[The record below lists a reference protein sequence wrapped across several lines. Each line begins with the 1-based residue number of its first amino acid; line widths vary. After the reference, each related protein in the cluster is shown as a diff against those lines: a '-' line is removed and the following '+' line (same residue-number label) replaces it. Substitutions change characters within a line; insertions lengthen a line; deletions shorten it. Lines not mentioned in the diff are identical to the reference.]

1 MNFVMLILNQN
12 IKTMQNLV
20 TWILT
25 ALLFILK
32 RKIFMKMLQMM
43 LKKKMIH
50 QIMTL
55 IDHFQQKRIIRLMK
69 DKPGGKIMTKF
80 APLRPKKCEYLEK
93 NK

>member
-1 MNFVMLILNQN
+1 MDTDRFIIH
-12 IKTMQNLV
+12 IKTKDFYEDV
-20 TWILT
+20 
-25 ALLFILK
+25 ADDVE
-32 RKIFMKMLQMM
+32 
-43 LKKKMIH
+43 KKKMIH

-93 NK
+93 YK

>member
-12 IKTMQNLV
+12 IKTMQNFV

-43 LKKKMIH
+43 LKKKNDTSNYDSDRPFPTKKNN
-50 QIMTL
+50 QINERQT
-55 IDHFQQKRIIRLMK
+55 RRK
-69 DKPGGKIMTKF
+69 DYDEI
-80 APLRPKKCEYLEK
+80 CSS
-93 NK
+93 

>member
-1 MNFVMLILNQN
+1 MDTDSFIIH
-12 IKTMQNLV
+12 IKTKDFYEDV
-20 TWILT
+20 
-25 ALLFILK
+25 ADDVE
-32 RKIFMKMLQMM
+32 
-43 LKKKMIH
+43 KKMIH

-93 NK
+93 YK